1 MQQREL
7 GLSGIQASVVA
18 FGAWAIGGGPWWGPT
33 DDTASIRAIHAALD
47 AGINLI
53 DTAPIYGFGR
63 SEDVIGKA
71 LKGRRDRTILAT
83 KCGLWWNDDTGV
95 IHYEQLGH
103 KIRRSLDPR
112 TICIEVESSLKRLA
126 TDHIDILQTH
136 WQALEPFKTPIA
148 DTMACLMNLKQ
159 QGKIRAIGASNV
171 TTAEMDE
178 YRRGGPLAV
187 CQPRYS
193 LLDRRIEADIL
204 PYCHKNNIA
213 TLVYSPLE
221 QGLLTGKIGMERKFT
236 AEEFRNR
243 IAWFKPVNRQR
254 VLTMLA
260 GWQDLTDKYHCT
272 LGQLVI
278 AWTVA
283 QPGVTCALCGARK
296 AADAIENAGAG
307 TMQLDPD
314 DIERIRRDA
323 AALGAPQA

>member
-1 MQQREL
+1 M
-7 GLSGIQASVVA
+7 
-18 FGAWAIGGGPWWGPT
+18 
-33 DDTASIRAIHAALD
+33 
-47 AGINLI
+47 
-53 DTAPIYGFGR
+53 
-63 SEDVIGKA
+63 
-71 LKGRRDRTILAT
+71 
-83 KCGLWWNDDTGV
+83 
-95 IHYEQLGH
+95 
-103 KIRRSLDPR
+103 
-112 TICIEVESSLKRLA
+112 
-126 TDHIDILQTH
+126 
-136 WQALEPFKTPIA
+136 
-148 DTMACLMNLKQ
+148 
-159 QGKIRAIGASNV
+159 
-171 TTAEMDE
+171 
-178 YRRGGPLAV
+178 
-187 CQPRYS
+187 
-193 LLDRRIEADIL
+193 
-204 PYCHKNNIA
+204 
-213 TLVYSPLE
+213 
-221 QGLLTGKIGMERKFT
+221 TGKIGMERKFT